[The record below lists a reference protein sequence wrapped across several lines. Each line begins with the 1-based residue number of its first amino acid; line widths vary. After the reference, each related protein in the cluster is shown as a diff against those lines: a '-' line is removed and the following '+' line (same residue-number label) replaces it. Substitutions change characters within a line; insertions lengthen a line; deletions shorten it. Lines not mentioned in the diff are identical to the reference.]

1 MCIRALMSNIFNT
14 LLYIYA
20 LLDGCLLFT
29 ASLLCDWLYILW
41 LRPCKDVLE
50 RVNKYKYK

>member
-1 MCIRALMSNIFNT
+1 MSNIYNI

-29 ASLLCDWLYILW
+29 ARLLCDWFYILW
-41 LRPCKDVLE
+41 LRPCKDVSE
-50 RVNKYKYK
+50 RE